1 MANHNHRH
9 FHVLSKENKDTGFGA
24 NAADS
29 YGGRFLNKDGTMNMR
44 RDGVSMFKKI
54 SVFHAMLTIPLW
66 RFITIILL
74 FYIIINLIFTGI
86 YIGIGINE
94 LDGIR
99 NSTFLQNF
107 KEVFYFSTQTFT
119 TVGYGRVSPVG
130 DAANII
136 SSIEALTGFMSFAIA
151 TGLIYGRFARPRPYL
166 VFSENALI
174 SPFHDKTALMFRL
187 ASYKDNHNL
196 TDVDI
201 QINLGMLVSEN
212 GDKPEYKFYRI
223 DLERS
228 KIESLVMNWT
238 IVHPIDEKSPLH
250 GLNAEDLKHADL
262 ELYVLVRGFDE
273 VFSSVVQQRTSYT
286 YPEILFNRKFIT
298 MYRESE
304 DGKTSILELNK
315 LDDHVEVKN

>member
-1 MANHNHRH
+1 MANHRH
-9 FHVLSKENKDTGFGA
+9 FHILSKENKDTGFGT

-44 RDGVSMFKKI
+44 RDGISIFRKI
-54 SVFHAMLTIPLW
+54 SIFHRMLTIPLW
-66 RFITIILL
+66 RFIAVILL
-74 FYIIINLIFTGI
+74 FYFVINLLFAGV
-86 YIGIGINE
+86 YMAIGIE
-94 LDGIR
+94 QLEGIR
-99 NSTFLQNF
+99 SAGTWQNF
-107 KEVFYFSTQTFT
+107 KQVFYFSTQTFT

-174 SPFHDKTALMFRL
+174 RPFQDKTALMFRL

-201 QINLGMLVSEN
+201 LINLGMLVSEN
-212 GDKPEYKFYRI
+212 GGKPEYKFYRI
-223 DLERS
+223 ELERS

-238 IVHPIDEKSPLH
+238 IVHPINEKSPLY
-250 GLNAEDLKHADL
+250 GFTTEDMKHADV

-286 YPEILFNRKFIT
+286 YPEILFNRKFTT

-304 DGKTSILELNK
+304 DGKTSILELDK